1 VFLNILVAYDGS
13 PSSRAALEHAYELAR
28 AENSKLTVLT
38 VAPPPAAY
46 VSLAGASTE
55 RMKDELDEWASRLA
69 REAAAAA
76 PDGVI
81 VHTVQR
87 TGHAGPEIVAEIES
101 GSYDLV
107 VLGSR
112 GRGRISS
119 EILGSVNAFV
129 HFHTKIAM
137 LSIDEPDADQD
148 FG

>member
-1 VFLNILVAYDGS
+1 MNILVAYDGS

-28 AENSKLTVLT
+28 TQNSKLTVIT
-38 VAPPPAAY
+38 VSPPPAAY
-46 VSLAGASTE
+46 VSMAGVNAE

-69 REAAAAA
+69 REATAGA

-87 TGHAGPEIVAEIES
+87 HGHAGPEIVAEIES

-137 LSIDEPDADQD
+137 LSIDEPSAA
-148 FG
+148 